1 MWVPQDQ
8 CSNTCVLGDVVWG
21 ERVNELLV
29 LPNKRVST
37 YKYRDNNL
45 HHKCISALANFN
57 VLVILRF
64 FRLRSVEFI
73 VACFVYT
80 AQSGPQGHIQPFLS
94 HDALW
99 LWIEYNYVALNS
111 NQMVTLNVWMK
122 FILSRCYLIS
132 CSRICNC
139 EYVTLTGFGPKFV
152 ENGLRK

>member
-37 YKYRDNNL
+37 YKYPDNNL

-64 FRLRSVEFI
+64 CRARSVELI
-73 VACFVYT
+73 VVCFVYT
-80 AQSGPQGHIQPFLS
+80 AQSGPQGHIQPFYHMMLFNFELS
-94 HDALW
+94 AITLHWIQCKWSHKMYERSLYHQGVTW
-99 LWIEYNYVALNS
+99 L
-111 NQMVTLNVWMK
+111 
-122 FILSRCYLIS
+122 S
-132 CSRICNC
+132 CCRIC